1 LVGGAG
7 QDSDVGAASIV
18 GTLDSVDA
26 EARDSGHTDFK
37 ATNIESIML
46 PPVKVDLS
54 GSIAGD
60 VTATL
65 ERLDRKFKGADMLS
79 ISCAKLVRVDFAA
92 AGTMLNWVS
101 SHCAQGRQV
110 EFTDVHRLIS
120 AFFSVI
126 GINEL
131 ARISVRTD

>member
-1 LVGGAG
+1 
-7 QDSDVGAASIV
+7 
-18 GTLDSVDA
+18 
-26 EARDSGHTDFK
+26 
-37 ATNIESIML
+37 M
-46 PPVKVDLS
+46 
-54 GSIAGD
+54 
-60 VTATL
+60 
-65 ERLDRKFKGADMLS
+65 
-79 ISCAKLVRVDFAA
+79 DFAA

>member
-1 LVGGAG
+1 MARPHGVVAGDAPDSVGGESG
-7 QDSDVGAASIV
+7 YK
-18 GTLDSVDA
+18 
-26 EARDSGHTDFK
+26 GHTDFK
-37 ATNIESIML
+37 MTSIDSVML
-46 PPVKVDLS
+46 PPVKVELS

-65 ERLDRKFKGADMLS
+65 ERLDRKFNGADMLS